1 MSDVAI
7 IIGIVGGIT
16 SITLPLV
23 YALIRLE
30 HRLTHIEATIAARWP
45 ARAEQGKP

>member
-1 MSDVAI
+1 MAI
-7 IIGIVGGIT
+7 IVGVVGGIT

-45 ARAEQGKP
+45 VHRVKVDP